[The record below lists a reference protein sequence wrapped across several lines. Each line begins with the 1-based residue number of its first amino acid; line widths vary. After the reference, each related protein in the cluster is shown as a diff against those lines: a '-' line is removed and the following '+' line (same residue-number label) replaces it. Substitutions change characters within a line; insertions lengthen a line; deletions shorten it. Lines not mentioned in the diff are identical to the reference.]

1 MLNSRLEPEFDEFPK
16 AFPVSVTEIVG
27 ILLATGGMYFAL
39 TERASSG
46 NSPVEKETS
55 GGESSAKFSIPR
67 SAVFQSAIFAGL
79 AILGLSHS
87 SCPELLP
94 RSMLAD
100 GMRGIV
106 FGQEPALFL
115 QELSELSF
123 RRPPVPLYSLQ
134 RFSERVVRPC
144 WAFPEMLSSAAFY
157 SPVPLCAAGGFTQV
171 LKAGRQRIIRNQAIG
186 KTTKQPSNEH

>member
-1 MLNSRLEPEFDEFPK
+1 MIFARCQPNLRKTLSSRQELEFDESSK

-39 TERASSG
+39 IERASSG

-55 GGESSAKFSIPR
+55 GGESSPKFLIPR

-100 GMRGIV
+100 GMYTAT
-106 FGQEPALFL
+106 EPL
-115 QELSELSF
+115 EDS
-123 RRPPVPLYSLQ
+123 
-134 RFSERVVRPC
+134 
-144 WAFPEMLSSAAFY
+144 
-157 SPVPLCAAGGFTQV
+157 
-171 LKAGRQRIIRNQAIG
+171 RQAM
-186 KTTKQPSNEH
+186 